1 VDASAAARVCPTS
14 AATGLGCDALKA
26 AIRQA
31 LHDRPVDIH
40 DGAIA
45 LMAEHREGLLQAI
58 QALGN
63 ATSLATECAE
73 SLENAELVAAELHT
87 AAQALGT
94 LVGEEQTEDM
104 LGRIFS
110 RFCIGK

>member
-1 VDASAAARVCPTS
+1 MTKGCAYFSSIHEKKNAA
-14 AATGLGCDALKA
+14 
-26 AIRQA
+26 
-31 LHDRPVDIH
+31 
-40 DGAIA
+40 
-45 LMAEHREGLLQAI
+45 
-58 QALGN
+58 
-63 ATSLATECAE
+63 SLAAECAE